1 MRLQLPTIIFLCL
14 SLIVVVPLIYY
25 MQTGDHTG
33 TREAIN
39 LEGQEFKSLREQAAV
54 AHNAKRH
61 TAAIQMLEEALKM
74 RPDNAE
80 VHNDLGATCY
90 KYGLDYAGP
99 TWPSW
104 AADLTGQTPAEA
116 VRELKTAV
124 SEVASG
130 YIVMR
135 SDKPEVA
142 EAINKGAQ
150 EIDGYIYIQQFDED
164 VTMNIVIGK
173 TKELFIKARDH
184 YLRAIDIKPTY
195 PRPYFNLG
203 ALYMK
208 IGQHDTAIDY
218 LEKAYQLDPRDK
230 ELEVYLNE
238 LRSDNR
244 GYIPVPIDGR

>member
-14 SLIVVVPLIYY
+14 SLIVVVPLIFY
-25 MQTGDHTG
+25 MKTGDQRAS
-33 TREAIN
+33 REAIN

-54 AHNAKRH
+54 AHNAKKH
-61 TAAIQMLEEALKM
+61 TAAIQMYEEALKM

-80 VHNDLGATCY
+80 VHNDLGATSY
-90 KYGLDYAGP
+90 KYGLEYAGP
-99 TWPSW
+99 NWPSW
-104 AADLTGQTPAEA
+104 EADLTSQTPAGA
-116 VRELKTAV
+116 VHEFQTAIT
-124 SEVASG
+124 EVGSG

-135 SDKPEVA
+135 SDKPEVT
-142 EAINKGAQ
+142 EAINRKAEEIGA
-150 EIDGYIYIQQFDED
+150 YIYLQQFGED

-173 TKELFIKARDH
+173 TKELFMKSRDH
-184 YLRAIDIKPTY
+184 YLRAVDIKPTY

-218 LEKAYQLDPRDK
+218 LEKSYQLDPRDK
-230 ELEVYLNE
+230 ELEAYLNE

-244 GYIPVPIDGR
+244 GYISVPADGR

>member
-14 SLIVVVPLIYY
+14 SLIVVVPLIFY
-25 MQTGDHTG
+25 MQSGNQMA

-54 AHNAKRH
+54 AHNAKKH
-61 TAAIQMLEEALKM
+61 TAALQIYEEALRM

-80 VHNDLGATCY
+80 VHNDIGATSY
-90 KYGLDYAGP
+90 DYGLDYAGP
-99 TWPSW
+99 NWPSW
-104 AADLTGQTPAEA
+104 KTDLTGQTPAEA
-116 VRELKTAV
+116 VQELETAV
-124 SEVASG
+124 AEVGSG
-130 YIVMR
+130 YIVMI
-135 SDKPEVA
+135 SDKSDVA
-142 EAINKGAQ
+142 EAINAKAQ
-150 EIDGYIYIQQFDED
+150 AIDAYIYIQQFGED

-173 TKELFIKARDH
+173 TKELFMKARDH

-208 IGQHDTAIDY
+208 IGQHDTAVDY
-218 LEKAYQLDPRDK
+218 LEKSYQLDPRDK
-230 ELEVYLNE
+230 ELEAYLNE

-244 GYIPVPIDGR
+244 GYISVPIDGR

>member
-14 SLIVVVPLIYY
+14 SFIVVVLLKIK
-25 MQTGDHTG
+25 MQNDDQMA

-61 TAAIQMLEEALKM
+61 TAAIQIYEAALEM

-90 KYGLDYAGP
+90 EYGLDYAGP
-99 TWPSW
+99 NWPSW
-104 AADLTGQTPAEA
+104 ETDLTNQTPAEA
-116 VRELKTAV
+116 VHELEIAIT
-124 SEVASG
+124 EVGSG

-135 SDKPEVA
+135 SDKPDVT
-142 EAINKGAQ
+142 EAINKKAQ
-150 EIDGYIYIQQFDED
+150 AIDAYIYTQQFDED

-173 TKELFIKARDH
+173 TKELFMRARDH

-195 PRPYFNLG
+195 PRPYYNLG

-208 IGQHDTAIDY
+208 IGQHDTAVDY
-218 LEKAYQLDPRDK
+218 LEKSYQLDPRDK
-230 ELEVYLNE
+230 ELEAYLNE

-244 GYIPVPIDGR
+244 GYISVPADGR

>member
-14 SLIVVVPLIYY
+14 SLIVVVPLIFY
-25 MQTGDHTG
+25 MKTGDPMAS
-33 TREAIN
+33 REAIN

-80 VHNDLGATCY
+80 VHNDIGATSY
-90 KYGLDYAGP
+90 KYGLEYAGP
-99 TWPSW
+99 NWPSW
-104 AADLTGQTPAEA
+104 EADLTNQTPAGA
-116 VRELKTAV
+116 VHELETAIT
-124 SEVASG
+124 EVDSG

-135 SDKPEVA
+135 SDKPDVT
-142 EAINKGAQ
+142 EAINNKAQ
-150 EIDGYIYIQQFDED
+150 EIDAYIYAQQFGED
-164 VTMNIVIGK
+164 VTVNIVIGK
-173 TKELFIKARDH
+173 TRELFMKARDH

-218 LEKAYQLDPRDK
+218 LEKSYQLDPRDK
-230 ELEVYLNE
+230 ELEAYLNE

-244 GYIPVPIDGR
+244 GYISVPADGR

>member
-25 MQTGDHTG
+25 MKTGDQMVA
-33 TREAIN
+33 REAIN
-39 LEGQEFKSLREQAAV
+39 LEGQEFKSLREQAAI

-61 TAAIQMLEEALKM
+61 TAAIQIYEEALRM

-80 VHNDLGATCY
+80 VHNDIGATSY
-90 KYGLDYAGP
+90 DYGLDYAGP
-99 TWPSW
+99 NWPSW
-104 AADLTGQTPAEA
+104 KTDLTGQTPAEA
-116 VRELKTAV
+116 VQELETAV
-124 SEVASG
+124 AEVGSG
-130 YIVMR
+130 YIVMI
-135 SDKPEVA
+135 SDKLDVA
-142 EAINKGAQ
+142 EAINAKAQ
-150 EIDGYIYIQQFDED
+150 AIDAYIYIQQFGED

-173 TKELFIKARDH
+173 TKELFMKARDH
-184 YLRAIDIKPTY
+184 YLRSIDIKPTY

-208 IGQHDTAIDY
+208 IGQHDTAVDY
-218 LEKAYQLDPRDK
+218 LEKSYQLDPRDK

-244 GYIPVPIDGR
+244 GYISVPIDGR

>member
-14 SLIVVVPLIYY
+14 SLIVVVPLIFY
-25 MQTGDHTG
+25 MKTGDPMAS
-33 TREAIN
+33 REAIN

-80 VHNDLGATCY
+80 VHNDLGATSY
-90 KYGLDYAGP
+90 KYGLEYAGP
-99 TWPSW
+99 NWPSW
-104 AADLTGQTPAEA
+104 ETDLTNQTPAGA
-116 VRELKTAV
+116 VRELETAIT
-124 SEVASG
+124 EVDSG

-135 SDKPEVA
+135 SDKPDVT
-142 EAINKGAQ
+142 EAINNKAQ
-150 EIDGYIYIQQFDED
+150 EIDAYIYAQQFGED
-164 VTMNIVIGK
+164 VTVNIVIGK
-173 TKELFIKARDH
+173 TKDLFMKARDH

-218 LEKAYQLDPRDK
+218 LEKSYQLDPRDK
-230 ELEVYLNE
+230 ELEAYLNE

-244 GYIPVPIDGR
+244 GYISVPADGR

>member
-25 MQTGDHTG
+25 MKTGDQMVA
-33 TREAIN
+33 REAIN
-39 LEGQEFKSLREQAAV
+39 LEGQEFKSLREQAAI

-61 TAAIQMLEEALKM
+61 TAAIQIYEEALRM

-80 VHNDLGATCY
+80 VHNDIGATSY
-90 KYGLDYAGP
+90 DYGLDYAGP
-99 TWPSW
+99 NWPSW
-104 AADLTGQTPAEA
+104 KTDLTGQTPAEA
-116 VRELKTAV
+116 VQELETAV
-124 SEVASG
+124 AEVGSG
-130 YIVMR
+130 YIVMI
-135 SDKPEVA
+135 SDKSDVA
-142 EAINKGAQ
+142 EAINAKAQ
-150 EIDGYIYIQQFDED
+150 AIDAYIYIQQFGED

-173 TKELFIKARDH
+173 TKELFMKARDH
-184 YLRAIDIKPTY
+184 YLRSIDIKPTY

-208 IGQHDTAIDY
+208 IGQHDTAVDY
-218 LEKAYQLDPRDK
+218 LEKSYQLDPRDK

-244 GYIPVPIDGR
+244 GYISVPIDGR

>member
-25 MQTGDHTG
+25 MKTGDQMVA
-33 TREAIN
+33 REAIN

-54 AHNAKRH
+54 AHNAKKH
-61 TAAIQMLEEALKM
+61 TAALQIYEEALRM

-80 VHNDLGATCY
+80 VHNDIGATSY
-90 KYGLDYAGP
+90 DYGLDYAGP
-99 TWPSW
+99 NWPSW
-104 AADLTGQTPAEA
+104 ETDLTGQTPAEA
-116 VRELKTAV
+116 VQELETAV
-124 SEVASG
+124 AEVGSG
-130 YIVMR
+130 YIVMI
-135 SDKPEVA
+135 SDKLYVA
-142 EAINKGAQ
+142 EAINTKAQ
-150 EIDGYIYIQQFDED
+150 AIDAYIYIQQFGED

-173 TKELFIKARDH
+173 TKELFMKARDH
-184 YLRAIDIKPTY
+184 YLRSIDIKPTY

-208 IGQHDTAIDY
+208 IGQHDTAVDY

-230 ELEVYLNE
+230 ELEAYLNE

-244 GYIPVPIDGR
+244 GYISVPIDGR

>member
-25 MQTGDHTG
+25 MKTGDQMAA
-33 TREAIN
+33 REAIN

-61 TAAIQMLEEALKM
+61 TAAIQIYEEALKM

-90 KYGLDYAGP
+90 EYGLDYAGP
-99 TWPSW
+99 NWPSW
-104 AADLTGQTPAEA
+104 EADLASQTPAEA
-116 VRELKTAV
+116 VHELETAV
-124 SEVASG
+124 AEVGSG

-135 SDKPEVA
+135 SDKPDVT
-142 EAINKGAQ
+142 EAINKKAQ
-150 EIDGYIYIQQFDED
+150 EIGAYIYLQQFNED

-173 TKELFIKARDH
+173 TKELFMKTRDH

-208 IGQHDTAIDY
+208 IGQHDTAVDY
-218 LEKAYQLDPRDK
+218 LEKSYQLDPRDK
-230 ELEVYLNE
+230 ELETYLNE

-244 GYIPVPIDGR
+244 GYISVPADGR

>member
-25 MQTGDHTG
+25 MKTSDQMVA
-33 TREAIN
+33 REAIN
-39 LEGQEFKSLREQAAV
+39 LEGQEFKSLREQAAI

-61 TAAIQMLEEALKM
+61 TAAIQIYEEALRM

-80 VHNDLGATCY
+80 VHNDIGATSY
-90 KYGLDYAGP
+90 DYGLDYAGP
-99 TWPSW
+99 NWPSW
-104 AADLTGQTPAEA
+104 KTDLTGQTPAEA
-116 VRELKTAV
+116 VQELETAV
-124 SEVASG
+124 AEVGSG
-130 YIVMR
+130 YIVMI
-135 SDKPEVA
+135 SDKSDVA
-142 EAINKGAQ
+142 EAINAKAQ
-150 EIDGYIYIQQFDED
+150 AIDAYIYIQQFGED

-173 TKELFIKARDH
+173 TKELFMKARDH
-184 YLRAIDIKPTY
+184 YLRSIDIKPTY

-208 IGQHDTAIDY
+208 IGQHDTAVDY
-218 LEKAYQLDPRDK
+218 LEKSYQLDPRDK

-244 GYIPVPIDGR
+244 GYISVPIDGR

>member
-14 SLIVVVPLIYY
+14 SLIVVVPLIFY
-25 MQTGDHTG
+25 MKTGDPMAS
-33 TREAIN
+33 REAIN

-80 VHNDLGATCY
+80 VHNDLGATSY
-90 KYGLDYAGP
+90 KYGLEYAGP
-99 TWPSW
+99 NWPSW
-104 AADLTGQTPAEA
+104 ETDLTNQTPAGA
-116 VRELKTAV
+116 VRELETAIT
-124 SEVASG
+124 EVDSG
-130 YIVMR
+130 YIIMR
-135 SDKPEVA
+135 SDKPDVT
-142 EAINKGAQ
+142 EAINNKAQ
-150 EIDGYIYIQQFDED
+150 EIDAYIYTQQFGED
-164 VTMNIVIGK
+164 VTVNIVIGK
-173 TKELFIKARDH
+173 TKELFMKARDH

-218 LEKAYQLDPRDK
+218 LEKSYQLDPRDK
-230 ELEVYLNE
+230 ELEAYLNE

-244 GYIPVPIDGR
+244 GYISVPADGR